1 MSTSPYVIDVTEATF
16 EAAIL
21 KRSMEVPVV
30 IDFWATWCG
39 PCRTLGPIL
48 EELAAEYAGRFI
60 LAKVDTD
67 ANPNLSRAFQIRSIP
82 TVMAMVDGKVVQ
94 HFAGALPR
102 TEITR
107 WLDSFL
113 PAPQVNPEEQ
123 ARALT
128 AEGRYAEAAAAW
140 RTMLAA
146 QPDAW
151 PAVAGLARATAAL
164 GDIDAAQQL
173 VDRIPELERDALKGD
188 IAPILFH
195 LRAREVEPA
204 DVLQARL
211 DEDPKDVEALYGL
224 AIRAAAAGDWP
235 RALELLLNIVR
246 YDREFK
252 DDVGR
257 TTMIEIFEVIGIQSD
272 LATTWRKRLGATMYV

>member
-151 PAVAGLARATAAL
+151 TAVAGLARATAAL